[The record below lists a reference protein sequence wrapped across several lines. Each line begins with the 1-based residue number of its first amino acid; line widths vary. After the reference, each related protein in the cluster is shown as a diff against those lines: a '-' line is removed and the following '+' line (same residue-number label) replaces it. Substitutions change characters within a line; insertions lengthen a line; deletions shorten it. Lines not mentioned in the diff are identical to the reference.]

1 MKKKLL
7 MRLGFVTMWTLSMLF
22 QVSPLSANQYAYN
35 GSAVW
40 QNDMDKMILSVDFV
54 NEPFKN
60 VVEEIER
67 KTGFHFTYNDQIETK
82 RVTLEVKKE
91 SLEKVLQKLGQEYGF
106 RFKQINKTVHVM
118 VPQEVDNTDQVFKD
132 VSGKVIDITGEPL
145 LGVSIL
151 VKGTTTGTVTDLD
164 GSFSLTGIDEN
175 AVLQFS
181 FIGFK
186 SKEVSVSGL
195 SELEVVLEEDAQGL
209 EEVVVT
215 GYTSQKRENLTGSIA
230 VVDGD
235 KLKDITSPNV
245 GNMLQ
250 GKMAGVDIVT
260 SSGTPGALPTIR
272 IRGKNSIRSS
282 VDPIWVVD
290 GVIWHGTPNLN
301 PSDVESIS
309 VLKDA
314 ASAALYGSRGANGV
328 VVVTTKSAKGA
339 DVSSFNLSAKTGVSL
354 FNTGGF
360 KISNSQEMYD
370 LWGQF
375 PNQNA
380 VPDYYTEDLLNT
392 DTDWLDVGTQA
403 GTVQDYN
410 LSYSGT
416 SGKARIYTT
425 GNYFKEEGSVKGYTY
440 ERLSGRFNVDY
451 DVSEKFTFKPKLAAT
466 YTTTENR
473 QHSIYDMYRNL
484 PWDNPYDEA
493 GNVVNPQ
500 SGDVTWYGRDNRNYL
515 YDLQWNY
522 SDNATFNILA
532 NMDFQYDIT
541 DNLSF
546 ISTNN
551 ITYYNS
557 EGFSYT
563 DPRSNGGLADNG
575 RISNSMAKRI
585 TRFTNQML
593 SYTKSFD
600 DHFINALVAY
610 EYSDYVYNDLSATG
624 KGIVPGATIISSTSE
639 PTTIGGTKN
648 DYAFQSYLL
657 NANYGFKSKY
667 NAQISFRRDGA
678 SRFGENKKYGNF
690 FAISGSWNIHRESF
704 FSSKAFSYLRLKA
717 AYGGVG
723 NTPSSLYPQYEL
735 YSLDAQY
742 NGDPAAIPTT
752 LGNDNLTWEKTYDSN
767 IGVEFGLWNRL
778 DGVLEVYNKS
788 TSGLLHFVPLPN
800 ISGYDGYY
808 DNIGGVRNSGI
819 EFTLGADVLQTASGF
834 NWRLD
839 FNIGKNINEI
849 TELYEGRS
857 QVSGQTII
865 EEGEN
870 IDTWYMRKW
879 AGVNPEDGTPQWET
893 VDPSTGE
900 VSITGSY
907 SAASLQKVGTSTPDF
922 FGGLSSY
929 MQFKNFYLN
938 ATMAYSHGAMVY
950 HSARELFDS
959 DGAYP
964 TYNFMQLQDGWSR
977 WTPENPNATHPQPIY
992 GGNNNAHKAS
1002 SRYLE
1007 DASFIRMRN
1016 VTLGYTIPTH
1026 ITNAWK
1032 INGLS
1037 AYISADNLFT
1047 ITDYSGLDPEA
1058 AVNGDN
1064 SSPYPLPRRISFG
1077 VNLSF

>member
-1 MKKKLL
+1 M
-7 MRLGFVTMWTLSMLF
+7 VT
-22 QVSPLSANQYAYN
+22 
-35 GSAVW
+35 
-40 QNDMDKMILSVDFV
+40 
-54 NEPFKN
+54 
-60 VVEEIER
+60 VEAR
-67 KTGFHFTYNDQIETK
+67 
-82 RVTLEVKKE
+82 KE

-106 RFKQINKTVHVM
+106 RFKQINKTVHVTA
-118 VPQEVDNTDQVFKD
+118 PQEIETSTQVFKD
-132 VSGKVIDITGEPL
+132 ITGKVIDSTGEPL

-175 AVLQFS
+175 AVLQLS

-186 SKEVSVSGL
+186 SKEVSVSGMNQ
-195 SELEVVLEEDAQGL
+195 LEVVLEEDAQGL

-215 GYTSQKRENLTGSIA
+215 GYTTQKRENLTGSIA

-522 SDNATFNILA
+522 SDDATFNILA

-819 EFTLGADVLQTASGF
+819 EFTLGADVLQAASGF

-938 ATMAYSHGAMVY
+938 ATMAYSHGARVY

-1064 SSPYPLPRRISFG
+1064 SSPYPLPRRLSFG

>member
-1 MKKKLL
+1 MMRKLL
-7 MRLGFVTMWTLSMLF
+7 MRLGFVTMWTLSMLVLWSP
-22 QVSPLSANQYAYN
+22 VSAKQYAYN

-40 QNDMDKMILSVDFV
+40 QNDLDKMILSVAFV
-54 NEPFKN
+54 EEPFKK

-67 KTGFHFTYNDQIETK
+67 KTGFHFTYNDQIESK
-82 RVTLEVKKE
+82 LVTVEARKE

-106 RFKQINKTVHVM
+106 RFKQINKTVHVTA
-118 VPQEVDNTDQVFKD
+118 PQEIETSTQVFKD
-132 VSGKVIDITGEPL
+132 ITGKVIDSTGEPL

-175 AVLQFS
+175 AVLQLS

-186 SKEVSVSGL
+186 SKEVSVSGMNQ
-195 SELEVVLEEDAQGL
+195 LEVVLEEDAQGL

-215 GYTSQKRENLTGSIA
+215 GYTTQKRENLTGSIA

-522 SDNATFNILA
+522 SDDATFNILA

-819 EFTLGADVLQTASGF
+819 EFTLGADVLQAASGF

-938 ATMAYSHGAMVY
+938 ATMAYSHGARVY

-1064 SSPYPLPRRISFG
+1064 SSPYPLPRRLSFG

>member
-1 MKKKLL
+1 M
-7 MRLGFVTMWTLSMLF
+7 
-22 QVSPLSANQYAYN
+22 AA
-35 GSAVW
+35 
-40 QNDMDKMILSVDFV
+40 
-54 NEPFKN
+54 
-60 VVEEIER
+60 
-67 KTGFHFTYNDQIETK
+67 
-82 RVTLEVKKE
+82 KKE
-91 SLEKVLQKLGQEYGF
+91 SLEKVLQKLGSDYGF
-106 RFKQINKTVHVM
+106 RFKQVNKTVHVM
-118 VPQEVDNTDQVFKD
+118 APQYAEVSQVVLK
-132 VSGKVIDITGEPL
+132 DITGTVLDASGEPL

-151 VKGTTTGTVTDLD
+151 VKGTTTGTVTDFD
-164 GSFSLTGIDEN
+164 GTFTLKGIAED
-175 AVLQFS
+175 AVLQVS

-186 SKEVSVSGL
+186 SQEVPVNGL
-195 SELEVVLEEDAQGL
+195 SQLEIVLEEDAQGL

-235 KLKDITSPNV
+235 KLKDVTSPNV
-245 GNMLQ
+245 SNMLQ
-250 GKMAGVDIVT
+250 GKMAGVNIVA
-260 SSGTPGALPTIR
+260 SSGTPGSLPTIR

-301 PSDVESIS
+301 PADVASIS

-339 DVSSFNLSAKTGVSL
+339 DVSSINISAKTGVST

-360 KISNSQEMYD
+360 KISNSQDMYD

-375 PNQNA
+375 PNQSS

-392 DTDWLDVGTQA
+392 DTDWLDLGTQA

-410 LSYSGT
+410 ISYTGT
-416 SGKARIYTT
+416 SGKARIYAT

-451 DVSEKFTFKPKLAAT
+451 DVSEKFVFKPKLAAT
-466 YTTTENR
+466 YTTTDSR

-484 PWDNPYDEA
+484 PWDNPYDEE
-493 GNVVNPQ
+493 GNIVNPQ
-500 SGDVTWYGRDNRNYL
+500 DGNTTWYGRDNRNYL

-522 SDNATFNILA
+522 GESATFNILT
-532 NMDFQYDIT
+532 NLDFQYDIT

-557 EGFSYT
+557 ESFGYT

-593 SYTKSFD
+593 SYTKNVG

-610 EYSDYVYNDLSATG
+610 EYSDYGYNDLSATG
-624 KGIVPGATIISSTSE
+624 KGIVPGAQIISSTSE
-639 PTTIGGTKN
+639 PTSIGGTKN

-657 NANYGFKSKY
+657 NANYGYKSKY
-667 NAQISFRRDGA
+667 NAQVSFRRDGA
-678 SRFGENKKYGNF
+678 SRFGENNKYGNF
-690 FAISGSWNIHRESF
+690 FAISGSWNIHREDF
-704 FSSKAFSYLRLKA
+704 FKSNAFTYLRLKA

-742 NGDPAAIPTT
+742 NGDPAAVPTT
-752 LGNDNLTWEKTYDSN
+752 LGNQNLTWEKTYDSN
-767 IGVEFGLWNRL
+767 IGIEFGLWERL

-808 DNIGGVRNSGI
+808 DNIGGVRNSGV
-819 EFTLGADVLQTASGF
+819 EFTLGANVLNTASGF
-834 NWRLD
+834 DWRLD
-839 FNIGKNINEI
+839 FNIGKNVNEI

-879 AGVNPEDGTPQWET
+879 AGVNPEDGTPLWET
-893 VDPSTGE
+893 VDPNTGE

-929 MQFKNFYLN
+929 MEFKNFYLN
-938 ATMAYSHGAMVY
+938 ATMAYSKGAMVY

-964 TYNFMQLQDGWSR
+964 TYNFMKLQDGWSR
-977 WTPENPNATHPQPIY
+977 WSPDNPNATHPQPVFA
-992 GGNNNAHKAS
+992 GNNNAHKPS

-1007 DASFIRMRN
+1007 DASFMRMRN
-1016 VTLGYTIPTH
+1016 ITLGYTIPAQ
-1026 ITNAWK
+1026 ITEAWK

-1064 SSPYPLPRRISFG
+1064 SSPYPIPRRISFG
-1077 VNLSF
+1077 VNLTF